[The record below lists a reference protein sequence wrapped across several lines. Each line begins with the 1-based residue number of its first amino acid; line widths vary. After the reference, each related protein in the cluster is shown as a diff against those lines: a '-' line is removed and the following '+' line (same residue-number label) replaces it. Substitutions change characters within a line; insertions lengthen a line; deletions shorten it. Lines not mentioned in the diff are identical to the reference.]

1 MEEKADKMKNA
12 IMFNHDSV
20 FWRIQEGSNL
30 RPAA

>member
-1 MEEKADKMKNA
+1 MQISGEKKNA
-12 IMFNHDSV
+12 IMFNYDSV